1 MSNIKISVIIPV
13 YNATKFLGECLDSV
27 LSQTFDDY
35 EIVCVNDGSTDSS
48 LEMLKAY
55 QAKSS
60 KIKIV
65 DQVNQGVCT
74 ARNNGIASAAG
85 KYIFLMDNDDTLMED
100 TCFEVLHEKA
110 EKNSLDIL
118 CFNYSFSHGV
128 DILKCPT
135 DRLFV
140 GEDLL
145 CSGRV
150 NVMPWNKLY
159 RKELLACE
167 YCGFQDGIQGGCEDD
182 ELTLRVFMKAK
193 RVMHIKDVFYAY
205 RTDNVDAVTS
215 QKTSMK
221 NVLGFKAVLE
231 TLQKLLVE
239 HKRKKITT
247 FFKRRVFFYL
257 SELYHAA
264 KVVDEKKEAE
274 AIYTKMK
281 SGFTF
286 TTLEE
291 AIVTSEEEYIEKIY
305 VLKESKKNQRILNL
319 KRKLAKFYIRSIM
332 HKC

>member
-1 MSNIKISVIIPV
+1 MNDVKISVIIPV

-27 LSQTFDDY
+27 LSQTFEDY

-48 LEMLKAY
+48 LEMLKVY
-55 QAKSS
+55 QAKST

-74 ARNNGIASAAG
+74 ARNNGIANASG
-85 KYIFLMDNDDTLMED
+85 KYIFLMDNDDTLIED
-100 TCFEVLHEKA
+100 NCFEVLYEKA
-110 EKNSLDIL
+110 EKNNLDIL
-118 CFNYSFSHGV
+118 CFNYSFSHAV

-135 DRLFV
+135 ERLFV

-159 RKELLACE
+159 LRELLECDN
-167 YCGFQDGIQGGCEDD
+167 CGFQDGIQGGCEDD

-205 RTDNVDAVTS
+205 RTDNMDAVTS

-221 NVLGFKAVLE
+221 NVLGAKAVLE

-239 HKRKKITT
+239 HKGKTITT

-264 KVVDEKKEAE
+264 KVVDEKVEAE
-274 AIYTKMK
+274 EIYTEIK

-286 TTLEE
+286 SSLEE
-291 AIVTSEEEYIEKIY
+291 VMIGVEEEYIEKIY
-305 VLKESKKNQRILNL
+305 VFGDSKKEYNFLNI